1 MKCKIFVFLCLMS
14 LFCSGCYEDKG
25 NYDYNDLLRV
35 TIMGFLSEKDGAE
48 TEITSITVTAGQT
61 IKVRPVLSFE
71 NENTKMNLTHTWLFK
86 DKVIGNEE
94 KLNFTATEVIS
105 GYVVLDIEDLDTGNH
120 FRANFSLKI
129 LDPYA
134 ASGFLVLSE
143 RGGESCLS
151 FLEGTYFENKTG
163 FNPYIGLYQKENDKI
178 LPRDVFK
185 IHEHFRKNSH
195 STQIMAVCKNDLID
209 INAYTFK
216 EENRAAEMFMS
227 GVPTISDVMFMQWVD
242 LVADEQG
249 RLYKRVKSTNELFHS
264 NRFLPSFVEN
274 EDGEVLQGIRFI
286 PGDIS
291 NSKNLCLLYD
301 TYKKRYLIISDWK
314 NSFGNT
320 LGKVVVAK
328 HGSGDKGW
336 SEGFTRLDHMEG
348 YNVIYTGCYLY
359 PREYLN
365 PAANRYFSIIE
376 KDGVYYH
383 QHFRVNRDYSTGNMN
398 VTEDK
403 QGVMSGL
410 GSIIQENNI
419 FCIMRYAQGFDSS
432 IHPYLLI
439 SSGKSLY
446 LYDITV
452 SSAGST
458 SEEILKLYEFD
469 SPIVAMNG
477 ECISGTQLGVGLED
491 GSFHVLNMTL
501 AKDHLMDK
509 EKLLFWSLPAGQ
521 LGTIKDIQY
530 NVQEQS
536 PTFN

>member
-1 MKCKIFVFLCLMS
+1 M
-14 LFCSGCYEDKG
+14 
-25 NYDYNDLLRV
+25 
-35 TIMGFLSEKDGAE
+35 
-48 TEITSITVTAGQT
+48 
-61 IKVRPVLSFE
+61 
-71 NENTKMNLTHTWLFK
+71 
-86 DKVIGNEE
+86 
-94 KLNFTATEVIS
+94 
-105 GYVVLDIEDLDTGNH
+105 
-120 FRANFSLKI
+120 
-129 LDPYA
+129 
-134 ASGFLVLSE
+134 
-143 RGGESCLS
+143 
-151 FLEGTYFENKTG
+151 
-163 FNPYIGLYQKENDKI
+163 
-178 LPRDVFK
+178 
-185 IHEHFRKNSH
+185 
-195 STQIMAVCKNDLID
+195 
-209 INAYTFK
+209 
-216 EENRAAEMFMS
+216 
-227 GVPTISDVMFMQWVD
+227 
-242 LVADEQG
+242 
-249 RLYKRVKSTNELFHS
+249 
-264 NRFLPSFVEN
+264 
-274 EDGEVLQGIRFI
+274 
-286 PGDIS
+286 
-291 NSKNLCLLYD
+291 
-301 TYKKRYLIISDWK
+301 
-314 NSFGNT
+314 
-320 LGKVVVAK
+320 
-328 HGSGDKGW
+328 
-336 SEGFTRLDHMEG
+336 
-348 YNVIYTGCYLY
+348 
-359 PREYLN
+359 
-365 PAANRYFSIIE
+365 
-376 KDGVYYH
+376 YYH